1 VAKQQPVKLL
11 IKTNDRRSTLLHLI
25 LLLLSRILTMAKKS
39 SVSGKKNKG
48 PKGKKARAKA
58 KLEKQWGEHVD
69 EDELKRSK
77 QRQGP
82 SRLLPIQPRVG
93 RPVQVSEQPVPPPTR
108 RTAIDSDDDEDQIP
122 GGAFSSLLKSISKST
137 KQSKA
142 RSKEDEVEDEE
153 IDDMP
158 IDDDSDEEEG
168 EGEETEQEETIT
180 QLDDENGHGTS
191 DPFSA
196 HFARDVLPEQ
206 DAAIK
211 TVLSSAQ
218 NVVRVSTPALDDS
231 LDFQLSQQL
240 VEKLGVGSLEQR
252 AEQSQEQWTRISTGF
267 FQYNRQILKQ
277 NWRKVNKTALK
288 RNPDGLASVKRDS
301 LCLNNLQSVVYPS
314 LASYADVMINAEST
328 QNRDSLNNIITLH
341 ILNHILTSR
350 GRVQRNNKRAKEM
363 EDGEADDDEEG
374 DVSLRDQGY
383 TRPTVLVLLPTRGV
397 CHSFVKTMLSLLG
410 DAATIEHMDRFETE
424 YGPVDLQENEEE
436 LDSVRRHRK
445 MVLQSKGKEWNG
457 LFGDEANSDDDFKIG
472 VSFSPKT
479 VKETDN
485 GKKSGVGVRL
495 YTDFYKSDMIVASPL
510 AVKMATD
517 GSDEN
522 AETDIDYLT
531 SIEVCL
537 IGSSDVLMMQ
547 NWDHVNA
554 TLNCLNQQPTKN
566 NNTDF
571 SRVREYLLAGQSK
584 YWRQLIVCS
593 KFTDPS
599 ILSTFKRNAASVAG
613 ILKLGRRVPVNEASL
628 VNVMVATK
636 QVFQRVP
643 CKSFATQGAERL
655 EYFVSHLL
663 PEIQRTKQKHTMI
676 YVPSYFEFISLR
688 NLFLKKELDFVSVTE
703 YARPTE
709 VTRGRTR
716 FLQGRKPIMLYTGR
730 AHFFSR
736 HTMKG
741 ARRLIFFG
749 LPEHAEFYSDVV
761 NMLNL
766 GIPDE
771 LHGTSHCLALFTRYE
786 AHALE
791 RICGRQNGERMLKGE
806 KSTYMFVS

>member
-1 VAKQQPVKLL
+1 
-11 IKTNDRRSTLLHLI
+11 
-25 LLLLSRILTMAKKS
+25 MAKKS
-39 SVSGKKNKG
+39 SASDKKNKG

-69 EDELKRSK
+69 EDQVKRSK
-77 QRQGP
+77 IRQGT
-82 SRLLPIQPRVG
+82 SRLLQKQTREV
-93 RPVQVSEQPVPPPTR
+93 RPASVPEQPPPPPTN
-108 RTAIDSDDDEDQIP
+108 AVIDSDDDEDQIP
-122 GGAFSSLLKSISKST
+122 GGAYSTLLKSISKST
-137 KQSKA
+137 RQSMA
-142 RSKEDEVEDEE
+142 RSNADEE
-153 IDDMP
+153 IDDIP
-158 IDDDSDEEEG
+158 IDEDVDVEEEEDC
-168 EGEETEQEETIT
+168 EGTDEDEIISR
-180 QLDDENGHGTS
+180 LDDEHGQGTA

-196 HFARDVLPEQ
+196 HFSRDTLPEQ
-206 DAAIK
+206 KAAIAS
-211 TVLSSAQ
+211 VLKAAQ
-218 NVVRVSTPALDDS
+218 NVVRVSTPALDGS
-231 LDFQLSQQL
+231 LDLQLSQQFT
-240 VEKLGVGSLEQR
+240 EKLGVGGQEQR
-252 AEQSQEQWTRISTGF
+252 AEQSHDQWSRIASGLF
-267 FQYNRQILKQ
+267 DYNRQILKQ
-277 NWRKVNKTALK
+277 NWKKVNKTALK
-288 RNPDGLASVKRDS
+288 RNADGSFSVKRDGIY
-301 LCLNNLQSVVYPS
+301 LNNLQSVVYPS
-314 LASYADVMINAEST
+314 LASYADVMINAESVP
-328 QNRDSLNNIITLH
+328 NCDALGNIFSLH
-341 ILNHILTSR
+341 VLNHILTSR
-350 GRVQRNNKRAKEM
+350 GRVQRNNKRTKDI
-363 EDGEADDDEEG
+363 EDGDVDDEE

-397 CHSFVKTMLSLLG
+397 CHSFVNTMLSLLG
-410 DAATIEHMDRFETE
+410 DAATIENMDRFEAE
-424 YGPVDLQENEEE
+424 FGPVDLQEDEEE
-436 LDSVRRHRK
+436 MDSVRRHRK
-445 MVLQSKGKEWNG
+445 AVLQCKGKEWNE

-472 VSFSPKT
+472 LGFSPKT
-479 VKETDN
+479 VKETDD

-510 AVKMATD
+510 ALKMATD

-531 SIEVCL
+531 SIEICL

-566 NNTDF
+566 NSTDF
-571 SRVREYLLAGQSK
+571 SRVREYMLAGQSK

-599 ILSTFKRNAASVAG
+599 ILSTFKRNASSVAG
-613 ILKLGRRVPVNEASL
+613 ILKLGRRVRVNEASL

-655 EYFVSHLL
+655 KYFELHVL
-663 PEIQRTKQKHTMI
+663 PEIQRTKQKHIMI

-688 NLFLKKELDFVSVTE
+688 NLLLKKELDFASVTE

-716 FLQGRKPIMLYTGR
+716 FLQGRKQIMLYTGR

-741 ARRLIFFG
+741 SKRLIFFG
-749 LPEHAEFYSDVV
+749 LPEHAEFYSEVV

-766 GIPDE
+766 GIADE
-771 LHGTSHCLALFTRYE
+771 LHRTSHCLALFTQYE

-806 KSTYMFVS
+806 KSTFMFVS